1 MTVTWGSHDCHILS
15 YSHFPN
21 SRRGSRWSVPCI
33 ELQWASCKLPLHNS
47 RPRHT
52 TLPDV
57 CMAKQP
63 RGWEIVKEKHS
74 RDKQDTFMVIML
86 QQNHTLSN
94 STHCHK
100 AAVGQVDML
109 QNNRFMSVPHSLS
122 NMASG
127 CYCIHAENTH
137 STEHS
142 GPPPLPQVKRIPLK
156 LRLCY
161 TLQYTSTQCRGFLT
175 PWKPFLEIWNLHCTL
190 LERYHY
196 SHVVWAV
203 LQQESATWQKVH
215 SHTHQY

>member
-1 MTVTWGSHDCHILS
+1 MTVTWGSLDCHILS
-15 YSHFPN
+15 YSNFPN
-21 SRRGSRWSVPCI
+21 SRRGSRLSVPCI

-74 RDKQDTFMVIML
+74 RDKQDTFMVIMV
-86 QQNHTLSN
+86 QQHYTLSN

-127 CYCIHAENTH
+127 CYCVHAENTQ
-137 STEHS
+137 HS
-142 GPPPLPQVKRIPLK
+142 GPPPLPQVKQIPLK
-156 LRLCY
+156 LVLHTTVHIHTVQMHSY
-161 TLQYTSTQCRGFLT
+161 SL
-175 PWKPFLEIWNLHCTL
+175 KNPFLELWNLHCTL
-190 LERYHY
+190 LKRYHY

-203 LQQESATWQKVH
+203 PQQESATWQKVH